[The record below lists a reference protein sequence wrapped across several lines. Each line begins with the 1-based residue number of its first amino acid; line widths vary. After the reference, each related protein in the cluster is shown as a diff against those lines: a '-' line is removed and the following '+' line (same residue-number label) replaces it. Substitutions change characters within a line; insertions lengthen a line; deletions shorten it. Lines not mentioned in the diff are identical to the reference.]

1 MFGLTKK
8 RVLFGV
14 AAGLVLVTTAACS
27 SSGGAQKDST
37 AAAASGSEAAS
48 GGGAVADTPRYT
60 FAMISHAPA
69 GDTFFDVIQKGA
81 TDAAAKDNVE
91 FKYSGSGSV
100 PEQANLI
107 QNAIDSKVDGI
118 AVSMPDPAAL
128 SEPIKKAVD
137 AGIPVVIYNAG
148 DRDWQKTGALSFF
161 GEPEVLAGE
170 FAGTKLNEI
179 GSKHTL
185 CVTQAQGQIQL
196 EDRCDGITSKFS
208 GTTDR
213 LFSDGTDPAG
223 YVSTIQAK
231 LASDPTID
239 SVVTLGPQLGVAL
252 SNALK
257 DAGSTVKVATY
268 AFNADAVPLL
278 QSGQLAFTIDQQPWL
293 QGYMAIDS
301 LWQYKK
307 NNSVL
312 GAQLSTP
319 TGPVVYDKD
328 NIGSIVPF
336 INEGL
341 R

>member
-1 MFGLTKK
+1 MFGLTRKK
-8 RVLFGV
+8 LLVGA
-14 AAGLVLVTTAACS
+14 AAGLVLVTAAACS
-27 SSGGAQKDST
+27 STGGAASSET
-37 AAAASGSEAAS
+37 PASGAAS
-48 GGGAVADTPRYT
+48 GGGTVDTPRYT

-91 FKYSGSGSV
+91 FKYSGSGQI

-128 SEPIKKAVD
+128 TEPIKKAVD

-170 FAGTKLNEI
+170 YAGTKLNEL

-213 LFSDGTDPAG
+213 IFSDGTDPAG
-223 YVSTIQAK
+223 YVSTVQAK
-231 LASDPTID
+231 LAQDPSID
-239 SVVTLGPQLGVAL
+239 SVVTLGPQLGVAVA
-252 SNALK
+252 NALK
-257 DAGSTVKVATY
+257 ESGSTVKVATF
-268 AFNADAVPLL
+268 AFNADVVPLL
-278 QSGQLAFTIDQQPWL
+278 QSGGISFTIDQQPWL
-293 QGYMAIDS
+293 QGYMALDS

-319 TGPVVYDKD
+319 TGPVVVDKD
-328 NIGSIVPF
+328 NIDAIIPF